1 MTNFPLYGKIS
12 LSAVGRYSAEVYIM
26 NLLFLLHPKST
37 VAYLTSNVTVRQ
49 GLEKMRAHGYTAIPV
64 INPEGEYVG
73 TVSEGDFLY
82 AVCEYS
88 EGGNLK
94 QLEKIRLTEIMRD
107 KRDKAVTVSEKMDE
121 LLLLIMQQN
130 FVPVVDDRNTFIGI
144 VTRRDIIKY
153 YYNKEKKENE

>member
-1 MTNFPLYGKIS
+1 
-12 LSAVGRYSAEVYIM
+12 M

-88 EGGNLK
+88 KGGNLK
-94 QLEKIRLTEIMRD
+94 QLEKIKLTEIMRD

>member
-1 MTNFPLYGKIS
+1 
-12 LSAVGRYSAEVYIM
+12 M
-26 NLLFLLHPKST
+26 NLLFLLHPKAT

-88 EGGNLK
+88 KGGNLK
-94 QLEKIRLTEIMRD
+94 QLEKIKLSEIMRD
-107 KRDKAVTVSEKMDE
+107 KRDKAATVNAKMDE

-153 YYNKEKKENE
+153 YYDKEKKENE

>member
-1 MTNFPLYGKIS
+1 
-12 LSAVGRYSAEVYIM
+12 M

-82 AVCEYS
+82 AVCECS
-88 EGGNLK
+88 KGGNLK
-94 QLEKIRLTEIMRD
+94 QLEKIKLSEIMRD
-107 KRDKAVTVSEKMDE
+107 KRDKAATVNAKMDE

-153 YYNKEKKENE
+153 YYDKEKKENE

>member
-1 MTNFPLYGKIS
+1 
-12 LSAVGRYSAEVYIM
+12 M

-64 INPEGEYVG
+64 INPDGEYVG

-88 EGGNLK
+88 KGGNLK
-94 QLEKIRLTEIMRD
+94 QLEKIKLTEIMRD

>member
-1 MTNFPLYGKIS
+1 
-12 LSAVGRYSAEVYIM
+12 M

-37 VAYLTSNVTVRQ
+37 VAYLVSNVTVRQ

-64 INPEGEYVG
+64 IDPEGGYIG

-82 AVCEYS
+82 AVCENCI
-88 EGGNLK
+88 GTDLK
-94 QLEKIRLTEIMRD
+94 PLERMNISDIMRN
-107 KRDKAVTVSEKMDE
+107 KRDNAVTVNAKMDE

-153 YYNKEKKENE
+153 FYDKEKKENE

>member
-1 MTNFPLYGKIS
+1 
-12 LSAVGRYSAEVYIM
+12 M

-37 VAYLTSNVTVRQ
+37 VAYLMSNVTVRQ

-88 EGGNLK
+88 KGGNLK
-94 QLEKIRLTEIMRD
+94 QLEKIKLTEIMRD

>member
-1 MTNFPLYGKIS
+1 
-12 LSAVGRYSAEVYIM
+12 M

-37 VAYLTSNVTVRQ
+37 VAYLMSNVTVRQ

-64 INPEGEYVG
+64 INPDGEYVG
-73 TVSEGDFLY
+73 MVSEGDFLY

-88 EGGNLK
+88 KGGNVK
-94 QLEKIRLTEIMRD
+94 QLEKIKLIDIMRD
-107 KRDKAVTVSEKMDE
+107 KRDKSVTVSAKMDE

-153 YYNKEKKENE
+153 FYDKEKKENE

>member
-1 MTNFPLYGKIS
+1 
-12 LSAVGRYSAEVYIM
+12 M

-37 VAYLTSNVTVRQ
+37 VAYLMSNVTVRQ

-64 INPEGEYVG
+64 INPNGEYVG
-73 TVSEGDFLY
+73 MVSEGDFLY

-88 EGGNLK
+88 KGGNVK
-94 QLEKIRLTEIMRD
+94 QLEKIKLIDIMRD
-107 KRDKAVTVSEKMDE
+107 KRDKSVTVSAKMDE

-153 YYNKEKKENE
+153 FYDKEKKENE

>member
-1 MTNFPLYGKIS
+1 
-12 LSAVGRYSAEVYIM
+12 M

-64 INPEGEYVG
+64 INPNGEYVG

-88 EGGNLK
+88 KGGNLK
-94 QLEKIRLTEIMRD
+94 QLEKIKLTEIMRD

>member
-1 MTNFPLYGKIS
+1 
-12 LSAVGRYSAEVYIM
+12 M

-37 VAYLTSNVTVRQ
+37 VAYLISNVTVRQ

-64 INPEGEYVG
+64 IDPEGGYIG

-82 AVCEYS
+82 AVCDNCI
-88 EGGNLK
+88 GTDLK
-94 QLEKIRLTEIMRD
+94 PLEKINISDIMRN
-107 KRDKAVTVSEKMDE
+107 KRDKAVTVNAKMDE

-153 YYNKEKKENE
+153 FYDKEKKENE

>member
-1 MTNFPLYGKIS
+1 
-12 LSAVGRYSAEVYIM
+12 M

-37 VAYLTSNVTVRQ
+37 VAYLKSNVTVRQ

-64 INPEGEYVG
+64 INTDGEYVG

-82 AVCEYS
+82 AVCDYS
-88 EGGNLK
+88 KGGNLK
-94 QLEKIRLTEIMRD
+94 QLEKIKLAEIMRD
-107 KRDKAVTVSEKMDE
+107 KRDKAVTVSAKMDE

-144 VTRRDIIKY
+144 VTRRDIIKFFY
-153 YYNKEKKENE
+153 DKEKKENE